1 MNYEVIGIISTL
13 FVLLSF
19 LTKGEAK
26 IRLINAIGCIGFVI
40 YGLLLGALSV
50 WLLNGI
56 VLIIN
61 TYKGIKLIKE
71 EKKNDTNN

>member
-1 MNYEVIGIISTL
+1 MNYEIIGLIATL
-13 FVLLSF
+13 FTLASF
-19 LTKGEAK
+19 IAKGEAK
-26 IRLINAIGCIGFVI
+26 IRIINAIGCVFFVI

-61 TYKGIKLIKE
+61 AYRGIKLMKE
-71 EKKNDTNN
+71 DKNVKHK